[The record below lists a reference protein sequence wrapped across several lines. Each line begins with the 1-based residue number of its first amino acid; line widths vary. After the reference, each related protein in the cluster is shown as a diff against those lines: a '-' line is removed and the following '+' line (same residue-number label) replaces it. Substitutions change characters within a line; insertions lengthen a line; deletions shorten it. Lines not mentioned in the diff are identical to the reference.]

1 MPNLY
6 CMRIVIWGIFVCI
19 PLVGERD
26 KTFLSEGMGIR
37 SCIRHFFAVH
47 TLCEMSC
54 LLHSDVIFDTIDFD
68 LDFAFVQ
75 FCHLDDL
82 RQLPFLSVVDFVCV
96 RPGGQSDVLGEF
108 DLRSVR

>member
-1 MPNLY
+1 MSIVLY
-6 CMRIVIWGIFVCI
+6 GEYVCLS
-19 PLVGERD
+19 LVGKRD

-75 FCHLDDL
+75 LCHLDDL
-82 RQLPFLSVVDFVCV
+82 RHLPLLSVVDFVGV
-96 RPGGQSDVLGEF
+96 RPGGQTDVLGEF